1 MRTAIRI
8 ISTILSISAF
18 IMSIIMLL
26 FFTEGIM
33 WFALLL
39 IGFLMAMMTI
49 LIKSYDDYE
58 DTMDYD
64 YAYTETIDETK
75 EAEAEEKKSYVVKFD
90 TKCPHCGAPMVS
102 DTCGYCGCKSAIYKV
117 IQ

>member
-1 MRTAIRI
+1 MRTAISI
-8 ISTILSISAF
+8 ISAILSISAF
-18 IMSIIMLL
+18 IMSTIMLFFYDSIFWFVL
-26 FFTEGIM
+26 F
-33 WFALLL
+33 L
-39 IGFLMAMMTI
+39 IGLLMALMTM
-49 LIKSYDDYE
+49 LIKTYDDYE

-64 YAYTETIDETK
+64 YAYTETIDET
-75 EAEAEEKKSYVVKFD
+75 ESEDAEEKKSYVVKFD